1 MKFREHYR
9 SSNYTN
15 FLHTGPKPIPLIGHI
30 NPVLSFLSHLQ
41 KNTFQCLPSTDRLP
55 RIVVLSVSSPKSC
68 MELCSRPYG
77 SHATHK
83 TISTQRVVHFIV
95 NIPLCFC
102 GFVAFRGELK
112 LVTCFMQIGVQ
123 EINVLWESS
132 DEIRNPSNRKTRNS
146 GKSRRRQGRLNVFI
160 RQIVSLV
167 HKNPITDTNM
177 STWN

>member
-95 NIPLCFC
+95 NILLCFC

-123 EINVLWESS
+123 EINVL
-132 DEIRNPSNRKTRNS
+132 
-146 GKSRRRQGRLNVFI
+146 
-160 RQIVSLV
+160 
-167 HKNPITDTNM
+167 
-177 STWN
+177 